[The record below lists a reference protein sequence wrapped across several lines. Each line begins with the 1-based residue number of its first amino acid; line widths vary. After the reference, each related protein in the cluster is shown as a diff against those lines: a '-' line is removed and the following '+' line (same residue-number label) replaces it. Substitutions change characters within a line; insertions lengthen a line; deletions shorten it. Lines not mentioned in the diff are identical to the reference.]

1 MPHDNRRPF
10 CLVGQHHISSASAV
24 KPFLGSK
31 TYIEE
36 SRISDNKFLPWVS
49 HAIFVNPEGFR
60 GWHFSSVGSIVPRPW
75 PLVAALPR
83 CTAVHQN
90 PRAPRSFGCG
100 YAALCPLC
108 LGSSKFH
115 LLPAKHFWGTL
126 TVDMSEPGKFLK
138 GKLLLDGGAL
148 RGSFFHH
155 TVVLVCEHNAEGAFG
170 LVLNRTAGNK
180 VGEVLVADLPD
191 VLRESPLFLGGPVQ
205 PTALS
210 FLHADSFMPN
220 ANVFPNLSLGHSLDD
235 LVEIG
240 ESFSAEKKVKMF
252 AGYAGWS
259 PGQLE
264 NEIKRRAWL
273 TFPASLE
280 LVFETPP
287 EQLWQKILKSKGGW
301 KNKLLSQMPEDLSQ
315 N

>member
-1 MPHDNRRPF
+1 
-10 CLVGQHHISSASAV
+10 
-24 KPFLGSK
+24 
-31 TYIEE
+31 
-36 SRISDNKFLPWVS
+36 
-49 HAIFVNPEGFR
+49 
-60 GWHFSSVGSIVPRPW
+60 
-75 PLVAALPR
+75 
-83 CTAVHQN
+83 
-90 PRAPRSFGCG
+90 
-100 YAALCPLC
+100 
-108 LGSSKFH
+108 
-115 LLPAKHFWGTL
+115 
-126 TVDMSEPGKFLK
+126 MSETGKFLK
-138 GKLLLDGGAL
+138 GKLLLDGGVL

-170 LVLNRTAGNK
+170 LVLNRAAGNK
-180 VGEVLVADLPD
+180 VGEVLVANLPD
-191 VLRESPLFLGGPVQ
+191 RLRESPLFLGGPVQ

-210 FLHADSFMPN
+210 FLHADSFIPD

-235 LVEIG
+235 LLEIG
-240 ESFSAEKKVKMF
+240 ESFSPEKKVKMF

-264 NEIKRRAWL
+264 IEIKRKAWL